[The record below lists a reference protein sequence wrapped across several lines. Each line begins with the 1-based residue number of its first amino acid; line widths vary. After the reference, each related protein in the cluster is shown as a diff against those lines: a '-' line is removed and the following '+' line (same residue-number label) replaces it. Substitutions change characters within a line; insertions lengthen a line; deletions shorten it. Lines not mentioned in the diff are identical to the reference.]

1 MNVRIRQLESIVQ
14 DIDGMREKVT
24 ARAHQL
30 FRERGGELGRALDD
44 WLTAERELVWR
55 PAVELSEHDRELCL
69 ELAAAGVEAKD
80 LDVRVTRDDVV
91 VSAPTHH
98 GHDADAKTTV
108 HVCEFRKGRLFRS
121 VHFPRPV
128 DPAQARAEYR
138 NGLLRITV
146 PLAAESAQRVV
157 IGEDTS
163 LRVAADAEC

>member
-1 MNVRIRQLESIVQ
+1 MNVRVRQLESIVQ
-14 DIDGMREKVT
+14 EIDVMRETVT

-55 PAVELSEHDRELCL
+55 PAAELSERDQELCL
-69 ELAAAGVEAKD
+69 ELATAGVEGKD

-98 GHDADAKTTV
+98 GHTDPSAKV

-146 PLAAESAQRVV
+146 PVAAEPAQRVV
-157 IGEDTS
+157 VEDDTAS
-163 LRVAADAEC
+163 RVPVDAEC

>member
-1 MNVRIRQLESIVQ
+1 MNVRVRQLDSIVQ
-14 DIDGMREKVT
+14 DIESVRGTVT

-44 WLTAERELVWR
+44 WLSAERELVWR
-55 PAVELSEHDRELCL
+55 PAVELSERDHELCL
-69 ELAAAGVEAKD
+69 ELATAGVDGKD

-91 VSAPTHH
+91 VSAPTQH
-98 GHDADAKTTV
+98 GHADPHAKV
-108 HVCEFRKGRLFRS
+108 HVCEFRRGRLFRS

-146 PLAAESAQRVV
+146 PVAADSTQRVV
-157 IGEDTS
+157 VDTDTS
-163 LRVAADAEC
+163 SRVLVDDEC